1 MSLVETERQLKD
13 LGQVLKYA
21 EQYKANHIYHVR
33 YKKSKDKD
41 AYLRRHEMELLLHD
55 GAENMLKRFGI
66 DLRTLDVEKL
76 RGEYNALYSKKETL
90 QNTYKSAEK
99 DINALSRKLDNLNQ
113 YLDRNLEQQIS
124 DKKPEKNQT
133 SL

>member
-1 MSLVETERQLKD
+1 M
-13 LGQVLKYA
+13 
-21 EQYKANHIYHVR
+21 R

-41 AYLRRHEMELLLHD
+41 AYLRRHETELLLHD